1 MGRLT
6 EREELEMLELEEL
19 EAKGGLPDEP
29 QEMGFI
35 DKLSGAR
42 NTMLNTATFG
52 GWDKVSEPAMGLY
65 DYLTD
70 DTQNNLAQSVQARQ
84 GSGARERAAYKEDSP
99 FLSTVASLS
108 GSTVNPP
115 MAKLSERLMAPAKT
129 MSQKMGRG
137 AVLGAGQGSAQAAG
151 EGRDIEQIKKQGL
164 YGGIGGALA
173 PPAFMALEKA
183 WQSTGGN
190 LISRI
195 KIGKW
200 DSPQQGYAVR
210 TIVKAITD
218 DARAMNP
225 DIPEE
230 QAVEMAIKR
239 IEELGPRG
247 ALIDFG
253 PNTRAVGRAVYDIPG
268 EGKAKIESFVRPR
281 HEGEGLFGGGGQ
293 TDALSKDLNEI
304 IPENYME
311 TKAGLR
317 SSAKANQY
325 YNEAFAGN
333 PAMESKEIDTI
344 LRDGYGEEAYN
355 SAVKNMRAQGKTI
368 TPYDKG
374 VTSQHLE
381 SGGSGKQGKGIKL
394 EVLNE
399 VKKTLGKMEETSMIP
414 DGYGGSK
421 PGRDTQAIKTLRQ
434 RLTKK
439 LVELDVTG
447 KYRMALAD
455 AKSTILNRQA
465 LQAGGKFMRGQQTS
479 EELAEGVG
487 GMSPEER
494 HHYKVGAKREIQKRL
509 DDTSPGGDATKNI
522 MRNRTMYDKTRQ
534 ALSGQS
540 GEWHD
545 PSSRDFARWKEGV
558 QREKDLAKAYH
569 QVLGGPSTST
579 NIAAGQAVKT
589 DAEQSVR
596 GLASI
601 DMARPVTYFSGPY
614 QAIKGMGDKFNMLR
628 NPNINKKM
636 ADILTSQDLKG
647 LASVPQQV
655 ANQKIME
662 KKLMEAVIRAQ
673 GGYQY
678 GESDRE
684 PRETAKM
691 GKLTKQLLEGVGLTP
706 KRARNVIRGAVQSG
720 RIDESTEKQLSSLLG
735 DK

>member
-1 MGRLT
+1 MTPDQLKLVAKARRRRA
-6 EREELEMLELEEL
+6 EDLE
-19 EAKGGLPDEP
+19 GLPDEP
-29 QEMGFI
+29 QEMGFM

-84 GSGARERAAYKEDSP
+84 GSGARERAAYEEDSP

-151 EGRDIEQIKKQGL
+151 EGRDIEQIGKQGL

-293 TDALSKDLNEI
+293 TDALSEDLNKI

-317 SSAKANQY
+317 SSAKANEY

-333 PAMESKEIDTI
+333 PSMESNEIDTI

-589 DAEQSVR
+589 DPEQAVR

>member
-293 TDALSKDLNEI
+293 TDALSEDLNEI

-545 PSSRDFARWKEGV
+545 PSSRDFARWKEAV